1 MSDLPETIW
10 AVHGNTEGAVVNGAW
25 ADTIRYFCGGIEYR
39 RADLV
44 APATPPMPLTTAQ
57 IMADPR
63 VQALVEALREC
74 EAEMDQHIWQ
84 EYPADHPVH
93 ECYRQ
98 RDFGANP
105 ARIALAQLKEPK

>member
-1 MSDLPETIW
+1 MTDTPETIW

-63 VQALVEALREC
+63 VKALVEATDGCRMFL
-74 EAEMDQHIWQ
+74 AEN
-84 EYPADHPVH
+84 EPHPLPIL
-93 ECYRQ
+93 
-98 RDFGANP
+98 GALLN
-105 ARIALAQLKEPK
+105 ALAQLKEQKP